1 MSFAEKLIAAVKTAE
16 AGTGIEVG
24 KPFRSVLEQ
33 FVDALPNLGI
43 GARLTPLADPR
54 RLGVWLYPE
63 HRPSRGSL
71 MLTFFFDG
79 DAIIATGEK
88 PTRLTEPELLE
99 AWLVE
104 FVKKPAFIETLA
116 ILREEATQPV
126 EAQLRVNADGLR
138 HRQDVVVTVT
148 ARDQEALDTLVNGA
162 QVSLEVERTEFPGN
176 PQLMER
182 PAYALLDSAGVVVH
196 ITSSTLTGTKL
207 LIQGTRVI

>member
-16 AGTGIEVG
+16 AGTDIEVG

-33 FVDALPNLGI
+33 FVDTLGNLGI
-43 GARLTPLADPR
+43 GARLAPLADPR
-54 RLGVWLYPE
+54 RLGVWLYPV

-104 FVKKPAFIETLA
+104 FVKKPAFVESLA

-138 HRQDVVVTVT
+138 HQQDVVVTVT
-148 ARDQEALDTLVNGA
+148 ARDQEALDALINGA
-162 QVSLEVERTEFPGN
+162 QASLEVERTEFPGN
-176 PQLMER
+176 PQIMTP
-182 PAYALLDSAGVVVH
+182 PAYALLDSAGVVVR
-196 ITSSTLTGTKL
+196 ITSSTLAGTKL
-207 LIQGTRVI
+207 TIQGMRVT